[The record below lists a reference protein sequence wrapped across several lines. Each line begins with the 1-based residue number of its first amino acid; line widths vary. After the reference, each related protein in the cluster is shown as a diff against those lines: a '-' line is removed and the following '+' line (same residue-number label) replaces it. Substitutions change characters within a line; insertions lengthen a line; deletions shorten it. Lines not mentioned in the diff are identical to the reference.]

1 MKIIVTE
8 LEGVS
13 KEIFSA
19 IGCDDTEAENIS
31 RLLVRA
37 NLTGHDSHGVI
48 RIPQYID
55 SWRQGDVVPNQT
67 ATVVFENDTISLYEG
82 NKGFGQTIGN
92 QVIGEGIQKAATS
105 GLAMV
110 GVGNVGHLGR
120 IGDWAEKAAMAGQV
134 SLHFVNTSGAGMM
147 VAPFGGINA
156 RYSTNPISIGMPV
169 NSGSPIIFDAA
180 TSALA
185 EGKVRVARNKG
196 VKLPADSLLDATGKP
211 TCNPADLY
219 AEPPGTLMPM
229 GGHKGSGLAI
239 MADLLAGAIA
249 GGGCARPGVTALTN
263 GMLSILMDPGVF
275 ADQERVDSE
284 ISRFADWVSQS
295 APADPNH
302 PVQLPGDPE
311 QATENDRRKNG
322 IPLDDVTWQQIVSTA
337 KNLDIHL

>member
-169 NSGSPIIFDAA
+169 NSGKSDYF
-180 TSALA
+180 
-185 EGKVRVARNKG
+185 
-196 VKLPADSLLDATGKP
+196 
-211 TCNPADLY
+211 
-219 AEPPGTLMPM
+219 
-229 GGHKGSGLAI
+229 
-239 MADLLAGAIA
+239 
-249 GGGCARPGVTALTN
+249 
-263 GMLSILMDPGVF
+263 
-275 ADQERVDSE
+275 
-284 ISRFADWVSQS
+284 
-295 APADPNH
+295 
-302 PVQLPGDPE
+302 
-311 QATENDRRKNG
+311 
-322 IPLDDVTWQQIVSTA
+322 
-337 KNLDIHL
+337 